1 MFDLKSERWIGL
13 SYLLLLMKKKKNLKK
28 SKSLNFYA
36 TLGENN
42 EGCQKLS
49 YSATRN
55 KKIALFSA
63 TVVLFKLYSSTIQ
76 LYSTLIFLPAFPTF
90 NFKPQ

>member
-1 MFDLKSERWIGL
+1 ML
-13 SYLLLLMKKKKNLKK
+13 SSINVKKYILKK

-42 EGCQKLS
+42 EGCQELS

-55 KKIALFSA
+55 KKC
-63 TVVLFKLYSSTIQ
+63 TIQ
-76 LYSTLIFLPAFPTF
+76 LYSGTIQAL
-90 NFKPQ
+90 Q